1 MARKLCF
8 KEYFSAVESHID
20 ADKVITPI
28 FKQKK
33 GDIYKVVSFS
43 AKKARG
49 AFARYIIENRIT
61 EIHQLY
67 ILPMMDMY
75 IRKQNHP
82 RGCNFFF

>member
-1 MARKLCF
+1 MHFGKNSIAQLIDLEKHNWLVNCAS

-43 AKKARG
+43 AKKHVG
-49 AFARYIIENRIT
+49 LLLDISLKIELQRYINA
-61 EIHQLY
+61 
-67 ILPMMDMY
+67 
-75 IRKQNHP
+75 
-82 RGCNFFF
+82 